1 MHLKQLITIAAITS
15 GIFAS
20 DNWKANSAKASIG
33 FSVKGPFGT
42 VHGNFSG
49 LKATIHFDEKDLNS
63 SSFTASIETKT
74 VSTGVGLRNK
84 DLRNKEMWFNS
95 DKYPSI
101 SFRSKKVEKTSNG
114 FIALGELTI
123 KATTKEIKIPF
134 SFLAKG
140 NTGVFKGQFH
150 INREDYQL
158 GNKGGSVGNEISI
171 TLQVPVSK

>member
-1 MHLKQLITIAAITS
+1 MQLKQLITTAAIIS
-15 GIFAS
+15 GIFFS
-20 DNWKANSAKASIG
+20 DNWKADSAKTSIG

-49 LKATIHFDEKDLNS
+49 LKASIHFDEKDLSS
-63 SSFTASIETKT
+63 SSFTASIESKT

-95 DKYPSI
+95 DKYPTI
-101 SFRSKKVEKTSNG
+101 SFRSKKIEKTANG
-114 FIALGELTI
+114 FIALGDLTI

-134 SFLAKG
+134 TFLPKG
-140 NTGVFKGQFH
+140 NSGDFKGMFH
-150 INREDYQL
+150 INREDYKL
-158 GNKGGSVGNEISI
+158 GNKGGSVDNDISI